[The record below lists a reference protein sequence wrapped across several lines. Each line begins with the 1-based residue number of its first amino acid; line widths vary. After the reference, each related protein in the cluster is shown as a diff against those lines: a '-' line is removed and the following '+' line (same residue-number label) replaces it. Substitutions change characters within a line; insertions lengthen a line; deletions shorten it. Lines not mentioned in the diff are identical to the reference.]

1 MQPPR
6 APLRPHVHE
15 HHGDRR
21 SDPYFWLK
29 HREDPEVLRY
39 LEVEQAYFEAMTE
52 PLRPLQ
58 ETIFQELL
66 SHLNLTDQEVP
77 VQNGPYFYYTKIE
90 EGLQYR
96 IFCRK
101 RANSRSELA
110 AAPEEVLLDL
120 NTLAPEGFLSVSRI
134 VPDPDHRR
142 LAYLENRDGSDRY
155 RLRILDL
162 ALDQLLE
169 GPDNLHQASL
179 EWGAT
184 GYFLFFLT
192 LDETQRPYRLWRW
205 DLKTAP
211 TLLYEEEDSTFTL
224 GLSRSRSGRFLL
236 LVARS
241 TLTDEVR
248 FLERQHP
255 LGELRLFAKRERGV
269 KYFVEHLGDD
279 WVFLTNREAPNFKLM
294 AAPLGEPQRAHELLP
309 YDPERYLQRIHPFGD
324 GLVLEG
330 RARGLSQ
337 LWLWRKGVLEEVRWS
352 EPLYALR
359 VKDNPDP
366 ASSELLF
373 EYTSL
378 LTPTTVYA
386 LHLDGSK
393 EKLKEEDVPGYQASE
408 YHQERLW
415 AQAPD
420 GVMIPLSIV
429 YRKGALERGPA
440 PLVLYGYGA
449 YGFSIEPRFDPSR
462 LPLLDRG
469 IVYALAHV
477 RGGGELGRSWY
488 EAGKLLQKKN
498 TFYDFI
504 AAAEYLIERGYT
516 QPDRL
521 AAVGRSAGGL
531 LIGAVLN
538 LRPDLFRVAIAGV
551 PFVDVMTTME
561 DPTIPLTTLEW
572 DEWGNPEDPEAY
584 AYMRSYSPYDN
595 VEDRGAFPALWVETG
610 LNDPRVGYWEPAK
623 WVARLREIQR
633 GPHPILFKIHFG
645 AGHGGSSG
653 RYDRLK
659 ETALEEAFLVYE
671 LLGPGLRV

>member
-1 MQPPR
+1 
-6 APLRPHVHE
+6 
-15 HHGDRR
+15 
-21 SDPYFWLK
+21 
-29 HREDPEVLRY
+29 
-39 LEVEQAYFEAMTE
+39 
-52 PLRPLQ
+52 
-58 ETIFQELL
+58 
-66 SHLNLTDQEVP
+66 
-77 VQNGPYFYYTKIE
+77 
-90 EGLQYR
+90 
-96 IFCRK
+96 
-101 RANSRSELA
+101 
-110 AAPEEVLLDL
+110 
-120 NTLAPEGFLSVSRI
+120 
-134 VPDPDHRR
+134 
-142 LAYLENRDGSDRY
+142 
-155 RLRILDL
+155 
-162 ALDQLLE
+162 
-169 GPDNLHQASL
+169 
-179 EWGAT
+179 
-184 GYFLFFLT
+184 
-192 LDETQRPYRLWRW
+192 
-205 DLKTAP
+205 
-211 TLLYEEEDSTFTL
+211 
-224 GLSRSRSGRFLL
+224 
-236 LVARS
+236 VARS

-488 EAGKLLQKKN
+488 EAGKK
-498 TFYDFI
+498 
-504 AAAEYLIERGYT
+504 
-516 QPDRL
+516 
-521 AAVGRSAGGL
+521 
-531 LIGAVLN
+531 
-538 LRPDLFRVAIAGV
+538 
-551 PFVDVMTTME
+551 
-561 DPTIPLTTLEW
+561 
-572 DEWGNPEDPEAY
+572 
-584 AYMRSYSPYDN
+584 
-595 VEDRGAFPALWVETG
+595 
-610 LNDPRVGYWEPAK
+610 
-623 WVARLREIQR
+623 
-633 GPHPILFKIHFG
+633 
-645 AGHGGSSG
+645 
-653 RYDRLK
+653 
-659 ETALEEAFLVYE
+659 
-671 LLGPGLRV
+671 